1 MCTGIKLDYLDGS
14 VLARTMDFEHPIDF
28 NVVFFPR
35 GYKAFTDLDGNDYY
49 SKYETMGLVFNN
61 YDPLKDGINE
71 HGLMGITNDY
81 TVFNIHSAKPA
92 YGKFNISSLHF
103 MSYVLANYKN
113 VDEVIGDI
121 KNINFSLKNN
131 LGERIICPY
140 FHFYLADKE
149 KKSIVIESKGG
160 ELFYYEN
167 PYGVMTNAPHFK
179 SHIKKLEKTYK
190 DIDLRDFNGAK
201 NLPGGYDSTSRFLKA
216 YYFLKTED
224 FSENFDQA
232 IASSYSIMN
241 AMSMPK
247 GFIKNKSYKDYT
259 YTRYISLYESS
270 RKILQVK
277 SYKTNQI
284 FQLTFS
290 DIENRTCRQE
300 FFIPENNMPIRLKAN
315 QN

>member
-1 MCTGIKLDYLDGS
+1 M
-14 VLARTMDFEHPIDF
+14 
-28 NVVFFPR
+28 
-35 GYKAFTDLDGNDYY
+35 
-49 SKYETMGLVFNN
+49 
-61 YDPLKDGINE
+61 
-71 HGLMGITNDY
+71 
-81 TVFNIHSAKPA
+81 
-92 YGKFNISSLHF
+92 
-103 MSYVLANYKN
+103 
-113 VDEVIGDI
+113 
-121 KNINFSLKNN
+121 
-131 LGERIICPY
+131 
-140 FHFYLADKE
+140 
-149 KKSIVIESKGG
+149 
-160 ELFYYEN
+160 
-167 PYGVMTNAPHFK
+167 
-179 SHIKKLEKTYK
+179 
-190 DIDLRDFNGAK
+190 
-201 NLPGGYDSTSRFLKA
+201 PGGYDSTSRFLKA